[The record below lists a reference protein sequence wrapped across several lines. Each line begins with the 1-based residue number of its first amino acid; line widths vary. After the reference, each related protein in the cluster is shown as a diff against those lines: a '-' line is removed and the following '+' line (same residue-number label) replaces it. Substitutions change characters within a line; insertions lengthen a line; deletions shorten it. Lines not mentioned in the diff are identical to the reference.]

1 MNIIAF
7 NGSPRKNRNTAA
19 LLEHALKGAASEGAQ
34 TELIHLYEHDYK
46 GCTSCF
52 ACKLK
57 GGKSYGRCAVKDGLT
72 PLLEKI
78 EKTDAMIIGSPIFF
92 GDVTGEVRS
101 FLERLLFPYLVYDE
115 NYSSLFTRRIP
126 VGFIYTMNVNE
137 SRLEQAGYKQRFLS
151 MEQPVARIIGAT
163 KSLYVTD
170 TYQFDDYSKYVVT
183 SFSADAKA
191 KRHADVFPHDCQ
203 HAFDMGAELARQNT
217 LS

>member
-1 MNIIAF
+1 MNMIAF
-7 NGSPRKNRNTAA
+7 NGSPRKDRNTAV
-19 LLEHALKGAASEGAQ
+19 LLEHALEGAASQGAH
-34 TELIHLYEHDYK
+34 TELVHLYDYNYK

-57 GGKSYGRCAVKDGLT
+57 GGKSYGRCAMKDDLT

-78 EKTDAMIIGSPIFF
+78 EKADAVIIGSPVYF

-101 FLERLLFPYLVYDE
+101 FLERLMFPYLVYDE
-115 NYSSLFTRRIP
+115 SYSSLFTRRIP

-137 SRLEQAGYKQRFLS
+137 SRLEEAGYKQRFSS
-151 MEQPVARIIGAT
+151 MQQSVARIFGAA

-183 SFSADAKA
+183 SFSAEAKA
-191 KRHADVFPHDCQ
+191 KRHAEVFPEDCQ
-203 HAFDMGAELARQNT
+203 RAFDMGAEFARQKA
-217 LS
+217 LL